1 MTTTPAPFTAAEL
14 AELSDKSIELMLA
27 VLPVGNEERRALFI
41 EGARRAQAKADAA
54 TAKALEKAQRTVLM
68 GDWTVIMVP
77 RTWER
82 GYSREYDRNARV
94 YVSGLEQVF
103 PELAAS
109 EKALPAPLNRGEDKA
124 NDQAYDKH
132 NRLVAKLTK
141 QVAMEAVV
149 GLIETGKLDRVGQEL
164 KGGFSRTAGCS
175 CPCSPGVVLNSL
187 LFMAADSRRCDIY
200 IERTLAN

>member
-14 AELSDKSIELMLA
+14 AAFTDKTIENMLK
-27 VLPVGNEERRALFI
+27 VLPADTPEAKALFL
-41 EGARRAQAKADAA
+41 EGARRAQAKLEAA
-54 TAKALEKAQRTVLM
+54 REKAQRTILM
-68 GDWTVIMVP
+68 GDWTVTMVP
-77 RTWER
+77 RKWER

-94 YVSGLEQVF
+94 YVSVDGLEKVF

-109 EKALPAPLNRGEDKA
+109 LAALPAPLDRGEDKA
-124 NDQAYDKH
+124 NDQAYDRH
-132 NRLVAKLTK
+132 NRLYAKLSK

-164 KGGFSRTAGCS
+164 KASFSRTAGCS

-187 LFMAADSRRCDIY
+187 LFIAADSRRCDIY
-200 IERTLAN
+200 ISKTLAN